1 MLLIDANIFLELM
14 LNQARAD
21 ECERLLTAVEEG
33 TREAVITDLILDSV
47 LIVME
52 NKGKEPSEL
61 ATFISS
67 IATYKG
73 LRLYWLSLVDRLHAT
88 VHMSQIGL
96 DFEDSTTFEAG
107 RRLSVEGIVSF
118 DADLDG
124 LTEIR
129 RLEPID
135 LFPPDS

>member
-14 LNQARAD
+14 LDQARAD

-33 TREAVITDLILDSV
+33 TREAIITDLILDSV

-52 NKGKEPSEL
+52 NKGKGPSEL

-88 VHMSQIGL
+88 VHMSRMGL

-118 DADLDG
+118 DADFDG
-124 LTEIR
+124 LSEIR
-129 RLEPID
+129 RLEPRD
-135 LFPPDS
+135 LFPPNS